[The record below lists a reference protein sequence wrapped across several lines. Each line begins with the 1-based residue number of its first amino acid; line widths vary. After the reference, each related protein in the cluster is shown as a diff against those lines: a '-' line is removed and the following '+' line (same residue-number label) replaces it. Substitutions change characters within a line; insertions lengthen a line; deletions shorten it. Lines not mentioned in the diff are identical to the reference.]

1 MPQLFQRT
9 FFFFFFFFF
18 FFSAYTTRVAKAQT
32 TLQVCPLDVQRLEF
46 TGINETCSR
55 PNDENLC
62 SQCPLTII
70 QRIVDG
76 GYSVEEINALPIE
89 RCLLENLPYM
99 LESGATLLA
108 LLALQSCDFDSGNLA
123 ANILNNVTFP
133 PPYPGLPTE
142 WLRSNETSSA
152 SPPTSSSSSEEEEEE
167 EVAKTSGP
175 PAGEEEQEKKSV
187 PMESSSSSS
196 SSASARARFSTT
208 RVLASCA
215 SVVLLASA
223 LL

>member
-1 MPQLFQRT
+1 MPQLFQRA
-9 FFFFFFFFF
+9 FFFFFF

-32 TLQVCPLDVQRLEF
+32 TLQACPLDVQRLDF

-152 SPPTSSSSSEEEEEE
+152 SPPTSSSSEEEEEE

-187 PMESSSSSS
+187 PMEASSSS
-196 SSASARARFSTT
+196 SSASARARSSTT

>member
-9 FFFFFFFFF
+9 FFFFF

>member
-1 MPQLFQRT
+1 MPQLFQRA
-9 FFFFFFFFF
+9 FFFFF

-32 TLQVCPLDVQRLEF
+32 TLQACPLDVQRLDF

-108 LLALQSCDFDSGNLA
+108 LMALSSCDFDSGNLA

-142 WLRSNETSSA
+142 WLRTNETSSA
-152 SPPTSSSSSEEEEEE
+152 SPPTSSSSTAEEEEEEE

-187 PMESSSSSS
+187 PVEASSSSSS
-196 SSASARARFSTT
+196 SSASARARSSTT

>member
-9 FFFFFFFFF
+9 FFFFFFFF

-32 TLQVCPLDVQRLEF
+32 LQACPLDVQRLEF

-62 SQCPLTII
+62 SQCPLAII
-70 QRIVDG
+70 QGIVDG

-196 SSASARARFSTT
+196 SASARARSSTT

>member
-1 MPQLFQRT
+1 MPQLFQRA

-32 TLQVCPLDVQRLEF
+32 TLQACPLDVQRLDF

-89 RCLLENLPYM
+89 RCLLENLPSL
-99 LESGATLLA
+99 LENGATLLA
-108 LLALQSCDFDSGNLA
+108 LLALPSCDFDSDNLA

-142 WLRSNETSSA
+142 WLRTNETSSA
-152 SPPTSSSSSEEEEEE
+152 SPPTPSEEEEEE

-187 PMESSSSSS
+187 PVEASSSSSSS
-196 SSASARARFSTT
+196 SSASARARSSTT

>member
-1 MPQLFQRT
+1 MFQRA
-9 FFFFFFFFF
+9 FFFFFSF

-32 TLQVCPLDVQRLEF
+32 TCPLDVQRLDF
-46 TGINETCSR
+46 AGIGETCGR

-62 SQCPLTII
+62 LQCPLTII

-89 RCLLENLPYM
+89 RCLLENLPSL
-99 LESGATLLA
+99 LENGATLLA
-108 LLALQSCDFDSGNLA
+108 LLALPSCDFDSDNLA

-142 WLRSNETSSA
+142 WLRTNETSSA
-152 SPPTSSSSSEEEEEE
+152 SPPTSSSSSSEEEEEEE

-175 PAGEEEQEKKSV
+175 PASEEEQEKKSV
-187 PMESSSSSS
+187 PASSSSSSSSS
-196 SSASARARFSTT
+196 SSASVRARSSTT

-215 SVVLLASA
+215 SAVLLASA

>member
-1 MPQLFQRT
+1 MPQLFQRA
-9 FFFFFFFFF
+9 FFFFFFF

-32 TLQVCPLDVQRLEF
+32 TLQACPLDVQRLDF

-108 LLALQSCDFDSGNLA
+108 LMALSSCDFDSGNLA

-142 WLRSNETSSA
+142 WLRTNETSSA
-152 SPPTSSSSSEEEEEE
+152 SPPTSSSSTSEEEEEEEEE

-187 PMESSSSSS
+187 PVESSS
-196 SSASARARFSTT
+196 SSASARARSSTT
-208 RVLASCA
+208 PVLASCA

>member
-1 MPQLFQRT
+1 MPQLFQRA
-9 FFFFFFFFF
+9 FFFFFFF

-32 TLQVCPLDVQRLEF
+32 TLQACPLDVQRLDF

-108 LLALQSCDFDSGNLA
+108 LMALSSCDFDSGNLA
-123 ANILNNVTFP
+123 TNILNNVTFP

-142 WLRSNETSSA
+142 WLRTNETSSA
-152 SPPTSSSSSEEEEEE
+152 SPPTPSEEEEEE

-187 PMESSSSSS
+187 PVEASSSSSS
-196 SSASARARFSTT
+196 SSASARARSSTT